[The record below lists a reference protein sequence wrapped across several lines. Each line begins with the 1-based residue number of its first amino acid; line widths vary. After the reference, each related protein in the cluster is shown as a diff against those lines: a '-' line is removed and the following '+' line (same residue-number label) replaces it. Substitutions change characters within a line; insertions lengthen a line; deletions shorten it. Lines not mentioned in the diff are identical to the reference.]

1 MTRLIGTLI
10 FNFDDTG
17 AVERNLLA
25 IKNSELRLSNSEIIG
40 ADPSDL
46 GWAYSEPEMSEWSAS
61 ATLNMEVD
69 SGVPDITHE
78 EIEKLAFKK
87 IEFPIDFV
95 APTGAIYSGTAFVR
109 NFSISSADQR
119 VQEIRIDIRG
129 TGILTPVTV
138 T

>member
-10 FNFDDTG
+10 FNFDDTDS
-17 AVERNLLA
+17 VERNLFA
-25 IKNSELRLSNSEIIG
+25 IKDSELRITNSERSG
-40 ADPSDL
+40 ADPSDIT
-46 GWAYSEPEMSEWSAS
+46 WAYSEPEMTEWSAS

-69 SGVPDITHE
+69 EDVQDITQS
-78 EIEKLAFKK
+78 EIEELAFTKA
-87 IEFPIDFV
+87 EFPIDFV
-95 APTGAIYSGTAFVR
+95 APTGAIYSGIVFVR

-119 VQEIRIDIRG
+119 VQEIRIDLRG